1 MKTALVLHSSTS
13 TIFVTEHS
21 GNATGYDYYY
31 YYCVPISI
39 AEGLLL
45 Q

>member
-31 YYCVPISI
+31 YCVPISS

-45 Q
+45 LQ

>member
-31 YYCVPISI
+31 CVPISI